1 MEAMESFRMIN
12 KIHQVL
18 ENKYLIIKST
28 VIIKEVKN
36 PKYIQQSLTIIIS
49 YVAYLKKEQRENNRK
64 WVWLHKN
71 KVPIKLKK

>member
-1 MEAMESFRMIN
+1 MIN